1 MRLLPKN
8 YEKKVSK
15 NSTMSKNKLSKSRF
29 DGVKPIGKPLFL
41 LAPGVLWLLIFG
53 LAPLLFMLMMSFWT
67 SSIFG
72 TKPDFS
78 FDNFSRVFFTELYR
92 DQLIKTLR
100 IAFMTTMLTLI
111 ISYPVAFL
119 LSRLQGLRKAFFVL
133 LIFLPFWTSY
143 VIRAFVWL
151 PILGRNG
158 AINNFLQSLGVIDAP
173 LDWLLF
179 NEGSVFLGLVYVYTL
194 FMTLPIYLSLE
205 KIDGALVE
213 AATDLGAKPFSVF
226 YRIILPLSWPGVLS
240 GCIMVFLLTV
250 GAFVTPQLLGGPS
263 GIMYGNV
270 IASQFLAN
278 NNWAFGS
285 ALSISLILIVMIL
298 LAISSR
304 WIGVQHVF
312 TGGKET

>member
-1 MRLLPKN
+1 MKKYFHKNDEEVGMRP
-8 YEKKVSK
+8 VGRP
-15 NSTMSKNKLSKSRF
+15 M
-29 DGVKPIGKPLFL
+29 FL
-41 LAPGVLWLLIFG
+41 IAPGVLWLVVFG
-53 LAPLLFMLMMSFWT
+53 LAPLIFMLVMSFWT
-67 SSIFG
+67 STIFG

-78 FDNFSRVFFTELYR
+78 FANYSRIFVTELYS
-92 DQLIKTLR
+92 DQLFKTLR
-100 IAFMTTMLTLI
+100 IAAMTTLMTLI
-111 ISYPVAFL
+111 ISYPVAYF
-119 LSRLQGLRKAFFVL
+119 LSRLHGTRKALFVL
-133 LIFLPFWTSY
+133 LMFLPFWTSY

-158 AINNFLQSLGVIDAP
+158 AINSSLIAMGLIDEP
-173 LDWLLF
+173 VDWLLF

-205 KIDGALVE
+205 KIDPALIE
-213 AATDLGAKPFSVF
+213 AATDLGARPASVF
-226 YRIILPLSWPGVLS
+226 RKIILPLSWPGVLS

-285 ALSISLILIVMIL
+285 ALSIALIFIVFL
-298 LAISSR
+298 LLLISSR
-304 WIGVQHVF
+304 WIGIQHIF
-312 TGGKET
+312 TAGRNS

>member
-1 MRLLPKN
+1 MQK
-8 YEKKVSK
+8 YFHKTDKEV
-15 NSTMSKNKLSKSRF
+15 
-29 DGVKPIGKPLFL
+29 GVRPVGRPMFL
-41 LAPGVLWLLIFG
+41 LAPGVLWLVIFG
-53 LAPLLFMLMMSFWT
+53 LAPLIFMLVMSFW
-67 SSIFG
+67 SSTIFG

-78 FDNFSRVFFTELYR
+78 FANYSRIFTTELYS
-92 DQLIKTLR
+92 DQLFKTLR
-100 IAFMTTMLTLI
+100 IAAMTTMMTLI
-111 ISYPVAFL
+111 ISYPVAYF
-119 LSRLQGLRKAFFVL
+119 LSRLQGTRKALFVL
-133 LIFLPFWTSY
+133 LMFLPFWTSY

-158 AINNFLQSLGVIDAP
+158 AINSGLKALGLIDEP

-205 KIDGALVE
+205 KIDPALIE
-213 AATDLGAKPFSVF
+213 AATDLGARPAAVF
-226 YRIILPLSWPGVLS
+226 RRIILPLSWPGVLS

-285 ALSISLILIVMIL
+285 ALSIALILIVFL
-298 LAISSR
+298 LLLISSR
-304 WIGVQHVF
+304 WIGIQHIF
-312 TGGKET
+312 TAGRNN

>member
-1 MRLLPKN
+1 MQKYFRKADSEVGMRP
-8 YEKKVSK
+8 VG
-15 NSTMSKNKLSKSRF
+15 R
-29 DGVKPIGKPLFL
+29 PIFL
-41 LAPGVLWLLIFG
+41 LAPGVLWLVVFG
-53 LAPLLFMLMMSFWT
+53 LAPLMFMLVMSFWT
-67 SSIFG
+67 STIFG

-78 FDNFSRVFFTELYR
+78 FANYLRIFVTELYS
-92 DQLIKTLR
+92 DQLFKTLR
-100 IAFMTTMLTLI
+100 IAAMTTLMTLI
-111 ISYPVAFL
+111 ISYPVAYF
-119 LSRLQGLRKAFFVL
+119 LSRLQGTRKALFVL
-133 LIFLPFWTSY
+133 LMFLPFWTSY

-158 AINNFLQSLGVIDAP
+158 AINSALKAMGLIDES

-205 KIDGALVE
+205 KIDPALIE
-213 AATDLGAKPFSVF
+213 AATDLGARPAAVF
-226 YRIILPLSWPGVLS
+226 RRVILPLSWPGVLS

-285 ALSISLILIVMIL
+285 ALSIALIFIVFL
-298 LAISSR
+298 LLLISSR
-304 WIGVQHVF
+304 WIGIQHIF
-312 TGGKET
+312 TAGRNN

>member
-1 MRLLPKN
+1 MQKYFHRT
-8 YEKKVSK
+8 EKEV
-15 NSTMSKNKLSKSRF
+15 
-29 DGVKPIGKPLFL
+29 GVRPVGRPIFL
-41 LAPGVLWLLIFG
+41 LAPGVLWLVIFG
-53 LAPLLFMLMMSFWT
+53 LAPLIFMLVMSFW
-67 SSIFG
+67 SSTIFG

-78 FDNFSRVFFTELYR
+78 FANYSRIFTTELYS
-92 DQLIKTLR
+92 DQLFKTLR
-100 IAFMTTMLTLI
+100 IAAMTTMMTLI
-111 ISYPVAFL
+111 ISYPVAYF
-119 LSRLQGLRKAFFVL
+119 LSRLQGTRKALFVL
-133 LIFLPFWTSY
+133 LMFLPFWTSY

-158 AINNFLQSLGVIDAP
+158 AINSGLIAMGLIDEP

-205 KIDGALVE
+205 KIDPALIE
-213 AATDLGAKPFSVF
+213 AATDLGARPAAVF
-226 YRIILPLSWPGVLS
+226 RRIILPLSWPGVLS

-270 IASQFLAN
+270 IASQFLAT

-285 ALSISLILIVMIL
+285 ALSIALILIVFL
-298 LAISSR
+298 LLLISSR
-304 WIGVQHVF
+304 WIGIQHIF
-312 TGGKET
+312 TAGRNS